1 MKKAL
6 ALAELDIIG
15 SFFEDGTLY
24 GIQSGCM
31 DVQLCSILNKRLNYN
46 FRLAPELELSKKFDD
61 GFGLFSNITPTFS
74 TFTNLMPPC
83 ITSMYLY
90 NNHFE
95 DIYLVDAL
103 KQYPFLLL
111 IYNENMLL
119 YQQPVLEILS
129 AIDSI
134 QRIDPIAIDNVKEI
148 ENLIL

>member
-1 MKKAL
+1 
-6 ALAELDIIG
+6 
-15 SFFEDGTLY
+15 FFQAEDGIRDFHVT
-24 GIQSGCM
+24 G
-31 DVQLCSILNKRLNYN
+31 VQTCALPIC
-46 FRLAPELELSKKFDD
+46 
-61 GFGLFSNITPTFS
+61 
-74 TFTNLMPPC
+74 
-83 ITSMYLY
+83 MYLY

-134 QRIDPIAIDNVKEI
+134 QRIDPIAIDNVKIGRASCRVRMEKN
-148 ENLIL
+148 EVERLTA